1 MGNYAFSGTFWQIW
15 TYRYMEETGIHLPT
29 VCKES
34 LVQVQ
39 PCPSQLGHH
48 GHHHPLIHDHWCDP
62 GPGEWPT
69 WGAEACQVA
78 SCLDRSQSFASL
90 CWTALFYF
98 VPQESDRQSGL
109 AIWCLSFQVP
119 RWIPVLCYFWLR
131 NLPDKL
137 GRLQLPRQQSTRP
150 STPWWHGRKFRPKM
164 TRFGINCII
173 QSILMGEKCNATRPS
188 NNPLAH

>member
-1 MGNYAFSGTFWQIW
+1 MTGADQAVLRWSYFQSTYNPLTLFLVCAPGERGHNLDEKLRIFRDILTNLNIQVLY
-15 TYRYMEETGIHLPT
+15 YRYMEETGIHLPT

-78 SCLDRSQSFASL
+78 SCLDRSQSFPIL

-109 AIWCLSFQVP
+109 AILYLSFQVP
-119 RWIPVLCYFWLR
+119 RWIPVLC
-131 NLPDKL
+131 
-137 GRLQLPRQQSTRP
+137 
-150 STPWWHGRKFRPKM
+150 
-164 TRFGINCII
+164 
-173 QSILMGEKCNATRPS
+173 
-188 NNPLAH
+188 